1 MYSSKLSLS
10 SGGYHPCHGLSVR
23 KLYHTNIRVSTIF
36 DSVIF
41 HFFQIK
47 THINSET
54 KVLYHKNG
62 KHILIIRIKIE
73 GGKNMRNDDSYEAY
87 KRKFNLGVVG
97 VIILMLVLWFG
108 NFDSSNHN

>member
-1 MYSSKLSLS
+1 MREY
-10 SGGYHPCHGLSVR
+10 
-23 KLYHTNIRVSTIF
+23 
-36 DSVIF
+36 
-41 HFFQIK
+41 FFQIK

-87 KRKFNLGVVG
+87 KKLASLSFADYWSSDFSKGTKKKNFLQNLPTDLGYKIFRKR
-97 VIILMLVLWFG
+97 FG
-108 NFDSSNHN
+108 S

>member
-1 MYSSKLSLS
+1 MRHLLLMYSSKLSLS
-10 SGGYHPCHGLSVR
+10 SGGYHPLSWAFR
-23 KLYHTNIRVSTIF
+23 KKIVSYQHKGFNNIRQRDFS
-36 DSVIF
+36 
-41 HFFQIK
+41 FFQIK

-87 KRKFNLGVVG
+87 KRKFNLG
-97 VIILMLVLWFG
+97 LLV
-108 NFDSSNHN
+108 